1 MKTLPLQ
8 KPENPASYS
17 FSDVVLGTLGSFA
30 GRFVHSFVLMF
41 LGVLLWV
48 GGRGV
53 YLHFTQPAAG
63 PAAEEPAALANV
75 IPPRPPRYEPVTDA
89 AQLLTAA
96 EQDTLRA
103 RLHCFEKATTTQIV
117 LVTVPSIGEEPVE
130 DVAQR
135 LYTSWGIGQRG
146 SDNGVLL
153 LVARREHRL
162 RIQTGYGLEGAI
174 PDAIAY
180 RLIAEV
186 LEPAFKQERYYQGL
200 EATTTQLMRLARGES
215 ASFERAAGENR
226 YHISFKTFACWWLG
240 VWSFLL
246 LRQCWRHGGIS
257 GLWAWKKSKWWT
269 EGRQQAKAHNRRS
282 PKGRASTSRKRV
294 WDDDDD
300 RRSRSSSSSSSPD
313 SSSSSDWGGGSS
325 GGGGASG
332 GW

>member
-1 MKTLPLQ
+1 MKQPV
-8 KPENPASYS
+8 PATPTT
-17 FSDVVLGTLGSFA
+17 FSDVVLGMMGSFA

-41 LGVLLWV
+41 LGALLWA

-53 YLHFTQPAAG
+53 YLHFTQPAG

-103 RLHCFEKATTTQIV
+103 RLHRFEKATTTQIV
-117 LVTVPSIGEEPVE
+117 LVTVPSIGGEPVE

-135 LYTSWGIGQRG
+135 LYTSWGIGQHG

-200 EATTTQLMRLARGES
+200 EAATTQLMRLARGES
-215 ASFERAAGENR
+215 ASFERAAGASR
-226 YHISFKTFACWWLG
+226 YQISFKTFACWWLG
-240 VWSFLL
+240 VWGFLL

-282 PKGRASTSRKRV
+282 SGGQSGKPRRKRV
-294 WDDDDD
+294 RDDDDDD
-300 RRSRSSSSSSSPD
+300 RSSRSSSSSSDSSSD
-313 SSSSSDWGGGSS
+313 SSSSSSDWGGGGS